1 MNKREA
7 AWSQYRSVLASMLAC
22 QSAYEKLRRD
32 IVVDDLYDSAA
43 FLKDTRDVTWAIH
56 KAIDALETLGD
67 YVEFRPEEK
76 VGLLKKLGLKVRN
89 GNDQ

>member
-1 MNKREA
+1 
-7 AWSQYRSVLASMLAC
+7 MLAC

-76 VGLLKKLGLKVRN
+76 VGLLQKLGIKVRN